1 MQQRFILGVDG
12 GGSKTT
18 ALLADTHGTILG
30 EGKAAASNCQ
40 AVGFAAATAALED
53 AIGAAFRSAGLD
65 RALPVSAAC
74 FGMAG
79 AGRESNRVQ
88 LERWVL
94 EAGIAQ
100 RCVVVVDAEPV
111 LMAGTPDGW
120 GLALISGTGSF
131 CYGRTPDGHTA
142 RVGGWGYLLGDEGS
156 GYDLALRALRL
167 ATQTA
172 DGRAAAHAL
181 LGAILAYWGLA
192 EPADLIGYVYRP
204 ELTCGAIAALSH
216 PIVALAEAGDAHA
229 GALLEQTAGELAR
242 LVTTAANKLGLTT
255 TPVALAGGLFGA
267 SQRLRE
273 GVAAHTKVGLEPVMY
288 VEQPA
293 RGALILARRLLGECG
308 L

>member
-1 MQQRFILGVDG
+1 MQQHFILGIDG

-18 ALLADTHGTILG
+18 ALLADEHGTILG
-30 EGKAAASNCQ
+30 EGKATASNCQ
-40 AVGFAAATAALED
+40 TIGFAPAIAALTD
-53 AIGAAFRSAGLD
+53 AIDAAFQSARLAP
-65 RALPVSAAC
+65 ALPVSAAC

-88 LERWVL
+88 LERWAL
-94 EAGIAQ
+94 EAGIAR
-100 RCVVVVDAEPV
+100 RCVVVVDADPV

-131 CYGRTPDGHTA
+131 CYGRTTDGHTV

-172 DGRAAAHAL
+172 DGRAAAHTL
-181 LGAILAYWGLA
+181 LDAILAYWGLA
-192 EPADLIGYVYRP
+192 EPADLIGYIYRP
-204 ELTCGAIAALSH
+204 ELNRGAIAALSH

-229 GALLEQTAGELAR
+229 CALLEQTACELAR
-242 LVTTAANKLGLTT
+242 LVTTAADKLGLAT
-255 TPVALAGGLFGA
+255 TPVALAGGLLGA

-273 GVAAHTKVGLEPVMY
+273 GIAAHTKVGLEPLRY

-293 RGALILARRLLGECG
+293 RGAVLLAHRLLGECG
-308 L
+308 P